1 MSSTTEFLYVP
12 LQESS
17 SEGHGAIK
25 LDTKGLPDAND
36 VLGVLQHLYPFVGR
50 RVGPSWLARSSLRRG
65 RRIFSEHDLSS
76 LSNYSA

>member
-36 VLGVLQHLYPFVGR
+36 VLGVLQHLYT
-50 RVGPSWLARSSLRRG
+50 LHA
-65 RRIFSEHDLSS
+65 DK
-76 LSNYSA
+76 Y